1 MSKKNIYIHIC
12 MHMHTYVDTYTYICV
27 YVCICIFL
35 LKKGES
41 GEYKQKQLN
50 RTSRNTIILPFPL
63 PFLFLTSNIV

>member
-1 MSKKNIYIHIC
+1 

-35 LKKGES
+35 LRKGEP

-50 RTSRNTIILPFPL
+50 RTSRNTIFFGLF
-63 PFLFLTSNIV
+63 PFLSYF